1 MKKIALS
8 LLFFISAG
16 TAVAVEIPRDP
27 SAELSA
33 KTGAQLLGGVD
44 DTRAIAVREYAASRG
59 MALGKSRRFQEI
71 QKLFLREKPLFAE
84 IYRVD
89 HLYLE
94 KGKLRPP
101 IILEARFL
109 ATLSNDKQSHETTD
123 AAYEMIAKE
132 EWVTGP
138 LNWIEFLISEDDTK
152 DNSAEEE
159 ILNPRTDQEKK
170 DYNAFYK
177 LAFNEG
183 VNQANIE
190 MLGRIKSLTAFV
202 TGLYTSNA
210 LMTRGILT
218 KPEITTA
225 TTPVSG
231 NAFRLNLNSR
241 MQKITGKSQ
250 FVLDV
255 NAYKALVNTN
265 NE

>member
-1 MKKIALS
+1 MKFITLS
-8 LLFFISAG
+8 LLFLLAARASF
-16 TAVAVEIPRDP
+16 AVEIPKDP
-27 SAELSA
+27 SSDLTP

-44 DTRAIAVREYAASRG
+44 DSRVIAVREYAASRG

-71 QKLFLREKPLFAE
+71 QRLLLKEKPLFAD

-101 IILEARFL
+101 IILEARFI

-123 AAYEMIAKE
+123 AAYEMVAKE

-138 LNWIEFLISEDDTK
+138 LNWIEFLIGEDDTK
-152 DNSAEEE
+152 DNSTIEE
-159 ILNPRTDQEKK
+159 ILNPRTDEEKK
-170 DYNAFYK
+170 EYNAFYR

-210 LMTRGILT
+210 LMTRGVLT

-231 NAFRLNLNSR
+231 NAFRLNLNSKT
-241 MQKITGKSQ
+241 QKITGKSQ

-255 NAYKALVNTN
+255 NAYKALVNTS